1 MNAAALGSE
10 GEIKVHVD
18 QRKIGRAIVGGFIGM
33 AVGFLIAL
41 LIYGLQVADALVAFL
56 WCLPFIAVI
65 AFMYVREKPDGIE
78 RHPGEDE

>member
-1 MNAAALGSE
+1 
-10 GEIKVHVD
+10 
-18 QRKIGRAIVGGFIGM
+18 M

-65 AFMYVREKPDGIE
+65 AFMYVREKPYGIE